1 MYFFYLIWGWKFVL
15 SWCIWDL
22 VISSIPY
29 TYSTVYCCR
38 ELYIW
43 EQSMTRLCAALSAC
57 GCLAGPDRSL
67 LWLPWLSQKTG
78 SCFSVQGWSHVC
90 HPPWSLELYIIDLC
104 EILSLSLCHTEYACL
119 HTGCIKM
126 ADVSR
131 AGCCALQCQQWSGLG
146 CACACV
152 WVWRRR
158 QSCRGKAVVVI
169 ANINK

>member
-15 SWCIWDL
+15 SWCNWDL

-57 GCLAGPDRSL
+57 VCLAGPDRSL

-104 EILSLSLCHTEYACL
+104 EDPLSLSLPYRICMLTHRL
-119 HTGCIKM
+119 HQNGRHLQSWVLCIT
-126 ADVSR
+126 VPTVV
-131 AGCCALQCQQWSGLG
+131 WSGLRLCLCLG
-146 CACACV
+146 LET
-152 WVWRRR
+152 
-158 QSCRGKAVVVI
+158 QTVV
-169 ANINK
+169 